1 MKENTRFF
9 IKVIFAHVLT
19 YTLCGMIFMNLFNY
33 EPFFEQEGWRS
44 LDSII
49 VGLAPVFQIIRGI
62 LYAIVFLFIKDTIYS
77 KYGVL
82 KLYVLM
88 VIIGIFNIP
97 EPVSNSIE
105 GLIYRIPTEPFNV
118 LIGGTLEILTQNLL
132 FCIIVCTKWDELFA
146 KIRNKKNE

>member
-33 EPFFEQEGWRS
+33 EPFFEQDGWRS

-62 LYAIVFLFIKDTIYS
+62 LYAIVFLFIRDTIYS

-105 GLIYRIPTEPFNV
+105 GFIYRIPTEPLNV

-132 FCIIVCTKWDELFA
+132 FCIIVCTKWKE
-146 KIRNKKNE
+146 